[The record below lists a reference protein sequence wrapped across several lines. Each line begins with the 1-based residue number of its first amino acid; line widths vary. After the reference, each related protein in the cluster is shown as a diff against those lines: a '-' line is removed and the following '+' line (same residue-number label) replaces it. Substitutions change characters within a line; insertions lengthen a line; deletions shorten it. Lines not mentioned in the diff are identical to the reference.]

1 MDPQQQFCLKWN
13 SFSNNLVTAF
23 DNLFKSESLTDV
35 SLFCEGIP
43 IIPIIYVNCIVNL
56 LMYIILLGKTFKAHK
71 LILAACSKHFQEIFE
86 ATPLGSSLI
95 VILDGTS
102 STNMASLLEFM
113 YRGEVQISQER
124 LSSFLKTAD
133 NLQVITT
140 ILHSSSLR

>member
-1 MDPQQQFCLKWN
+1 MC
-13 SFSNNLVTAF
+13 
-23 DNLFKSESLTDV
+23 
-35 SLFCEGIP
+35 
-43 IIPIIYVNCIVNL
+43 
-56 LMYIILLGKTFKAHK
+56 LGKTFKAHK

-102 STNMASLLEFM
+102 STNMESLLEFM

-133 NLQVITT
+133 NLQVNISILFSKFLSLLFRCFT
-140 ILHSSSLR
+140 IKQIK

>member
-1 MDPQQQFCLKWN
+1 MIFCLN
-13 SFSNNLVTAF
+13 IYICNNIFVTFA
-23 DNLFKSESLTDV
+23 
-35 SLFCEGIP
+35 I
-43 IIPIIYVNCIVNL
+43 
-56 LMYIILLGKTFKAHK
+56 YIILLGKTFKAHK

-133 NLQVITT
+133 NLQVQN
-140 ILHSSSLR
+140 SL

>member
-1 MDPQQQFCLKWN
+1 MEPQQQFCLKWN

-35 SLFCEGIP
+35 SLFCEGKYLLY
-43 IIPIIYVNCIVNL
+43 YVYYISNL
-56 LMYIILLGKTFKAHK
+56 LLYIIWLGKTFKAHK

-113 YRGEVQISQER
+113 YRGEVQVSQDR

-133 NLQVITT
+133 NLQV
-140 ILHSSSLR
+140 

>member
-1 MDPQQQFCLKWN
+1 MCHYFVKVSNLKLIYNCL
-13 SFSNNLVTAF
+13 L
-23 DNLFKSESLTDV
+23 
-35 SLFCEGIP
+35 
-43 IIPIIYVNCIVNL
+43 IYI
-56 LMYIILLGKTFKAHK
+56 YIYFILIGKTFKAHK
-71 LILAACSKHFQEIFE
+71 IILAACSKHFQEIFE

-133 NLQVITT
+133 NLQVLLI
-140 ILHSSSLR
+140 I

>member
-1 MDPQQQFCLKWN
+1 MDSQQQFCLKWN

-35 SLFCEGIP
+35 SLFCEGNIYN
-43 IIPIIYVNCIVNL
+43 YVNRVINL

-133 NLQVITT
+133 NLQVIT
-140 ILHSSSLR
+140 IIFL

>member
-1 MDPQQQFCLKWN
+1 MEPQQQFCLKWN

-35 SLFCEGIP
+35 SLFCEGKCLFYNVYYIF
-43 IIPIIYVNCIVNL
+43 NL
-56 LMYIILLGKTFKAHK
+56 LLYIILLGKTFKAHK

-113 YRGEVQISQER
+113 YRGEVQVSQDR

-133 NLQVITT
+133 NLQV
-140 ILHSSSLR
+140 

>member
-1 MDPQQQFCLKWN
+1 MKSLLTKCLFFFL
-13 SFSNNLVTAF
+13 S
-23 DNLFKSESLTDV
+23 
-35 SLFCEGIP
+35 
-43 IIPIIYVNCIVNL
+43 
-56 LMYIILLGKTFKAHK
+56 GKTFKAHK

-133 NLQVITT
+133 NLQVKFI
-140 ILHSSSLR
+140 ILF